1 VSAWVVEGIVVERE
15 GFRLGP
21 VDFEVRPGESIAVL
35 GRSGAGKTTLLR
47 ALAGLERVAEG
58 SLRRDGDAMAAR
70 AAELRGA
77 VYVPPGLG
85 LFPHRTA
92 RQNLRYPLELRG
104 APDERKLDAVVERFG
119 IGAFAHRRP
128 STLSEGE
135 KERVAAARALLA
147 EPRLLL
153 WDEPLTSIDPAARRD
168 LLEVLT
174 EVVQTDRVPTIVVT
188 HDSETA
194 FTLADRCLVLDHGAT
209 VFVGPTEELVRAP
222 PDAFAARFSG
232 FENVWSPSETDRAGR
247 ACPPLRPLRGL
258 AGPGGLCFP
267 APLAAAPSVP
277 RGGVPL
283 ATVRRIAPAPSGYRL
298 DADVGGVAIRL
309 RWDRAHG
316 TPRGGDA
323 VTFEIPLADVR
334 PLRRPGGGSR

>member
-1 VSAWVVEGIVVERE
+1 MSAWSAEGLVVDRG

-21 VDFEVRPGESIAVL
+21 VNLEVRPGESIAVL

-47 ALAGLERVAEG
+47 ALAGLEPMVRG
-58 SLRRDGDAMAAR
+58 SLRRDGESMGRR
-70 AAELRGA
+70 APERRGA

-104 APDERKLDAVVERFG
+104 AGDDRRLDEVIERFG
-119 IGAFAHRRP
+119 ITPFAHRRP

-135 KERVAAARALLA
+135 KERVAAGRALLA
-147 EPRLLL
+147 DPGLLL

-174 EVVQTDRVPTIVVT
+174 EVVRTDHVPTVVVT

-194 FTLADRCLVLDHGAT
+194 FTLADRCLVLDGGST
-209 VFVGPTEELVRAP
+209 VFAGQTDDLVRSP

-232 FENVWSPSETDRAGR
+232 FENVWTVAEAELAGR
-247 ACPPLRPLRGL
+247 ACPPLRPLVAR
-258 AGPGGLCFP
+258 AGAGGLCFP
-267 APLAAAPSVP
+267 APSAFPPPSP
-277 RGGVPL
+277 HADLPL
-283 ATVRRIAPAPSGYRL
+283 ATVRRLAPAPSGYTV
-298 DADVGGVAIRL
+298 DAVVGGIGIRL
-309 RWDRAHG
+309 RWDRTHG
-316 TPRGGDA
+316 PPRGGDPVA
-323 VTFEIPLADVR
+323 FGISLDEIRSLGR
-334 PLRRPGGGSR
+334 TGGGGS